1 MAKMRLSM
9 RKIKDILRLRHEA
22 GLSYRGIAQS
32 LNIGYGTVVDYLTRA
47 RQAGL
52 SWPIPE
58 ELCERDLGRL
68 LFPTQPVS
76 GQRRFSEPDFPAIHL
91 ELKNKTMTKQLLW
104 QEYRQQHPE
113 DGYSYAQFCH
123 RYNEWLG
130 RQQRSMRQS
139 HRAGEKLFVDYCGP
153 TLTVV
158 NPDTGEARTAQIFVA
173 VLGASNYTFACAH
186 WSQGQADWLDA
197 HVRAFEFF
205 GGVPELVVPDNLK
218 SAVRKTHRYEP
229 VINPSYQQ
237 LAAHYHTVIV
247 PARPYRPKDKAKAE
261 VAVQIVER
269 WIMARLRHQS
279 FFTLFSLNQAIRFL
293 LEDLNQRPFKKLPG
307 SRASQFEQLDKPAL
321 RSLPT
326 QPYEYAEIKQARVHI
341 DYHIEYD
348 KHYYSVPHHLV
359 KQAVEV
365 QGSSRMVTI
374 YSQGKRLAS
383 HPRSYRQG
391 GHSTCAEHMPPSH
404 KAIHDWSPERFLSW
418 ADDIGEATREV
429 VSHLLK
435 EKRHQE
441 QSYRR
446 ILALLGNA
454 RKYGRDRLNNACAR
468 ALAIHSP
475 TRSSVESIL
484 KQGLDQQPLT
494 AAETSTQDELFL
506 DHHENLRGE
515 EYYH

>member
-68 LFPTQPVS
+68 LFPTQPVI

-197 HVRAFEFF
+197 HVKAFEFF
-205 GGVPELVVPDNLK
+205 GGVPELVVPDQLK
-218 SAVRKTHRYEP
+218 SAVRKSHRYEP

-237 LAAHYHTVIV
+237 LV
-247 PARPYRPKDKAKAE
+247 
-261 VAVQIVER
+261 
-269 WIMARLRHQS
+269 
-279 FFTLFSLNQAIRFL
+279 
-293 LEDLNQRPFKKLPG
+293 
-307 SRASQFEQLDKPAL
+307 
-321 RSLPT
+321 
-326 QPYEYAEIKQARVHI
+326 
-341 DYHIEYD
+341 
-348 KHYYSVPHHLV
+348 
-359 KQAVEV
+359 
-365 QGSSRMVTI
+365 
-374 YSQGKRLAS
+374 
-383 HPRSYRQG
+383 
-391 GHSTCAEHMPPSH
+391 
-404 KAIHDWSPERFLSW
+404 
-418 ADDIGEATREV
+418 
-429 VSHLLK
+429 
-435 EKRHQE
+435 
-441 QSYRR
+441 
-446 ILALLGNA
+446 
-454 RKYGRDRLNNACAR
+454 
-468 ALAIHSP
+468 
-475 TRSSVESIL
+475 
-484 KQGLDQQPLT
+484 
-494 AAETSTQDELFL
+494 
-506 DHHENLRGE
+506 
-515 EYYH
+515 